1 MELLTFFA
9 GLALGGAA
17 AGAYVFWRMGGA
29 SSPADDRAET
39 QGGGGPGPV
48 KPK

>member
-9 GLALGGAA
+9 GLVLGGAA
-17 AGAYVFWRMGGA
+17 VGAYVFWRMGGA
-29 SSPADDRAET
+29 QSDDRAET

>member
-9 GLALGGAA
+9 GLVLGGVA
-17 AGAYVFWRMGGA
+17 AGAYVFWRLGGG
-29 SSPADDRAET
+29 SLPEEDRAET